1 MATFGLAVVR
11 LDQPPRVDE
20 PVVWSM
26 YANGLDPAGL
36 AAAVDGTSAEGGVVK
51 RGDGTSAE
59 GGVVKR
65 GDGTSA
71 EGGVV
76 SARGGLTWLAR
87 IVPRGPEPS
96 APRVLELGQVDSQ
109 GAFLTRG
116 TLSTADSPGD
126 VALAIDSRHAI
137 WVAWVDRKGAWIER
151 VICR

>member
-11 LDQPPRVDE
+11 LDRPPRVDE

-26 YANGLDPAGL
+26 YANGLDPAAL
-36 AAAVDGTSAEGGVVK
+36 AAAM
-51 RGDGTSAE
+51 DGTSAE

-76 SARGGLTWLAR
+76 SSGEGLTWVAR

-109 GAFLTRG
+109 GAFLTSG
-116 TLSTADSPGD
+116 TLSTADNPGD
-126 VALAIDSRHAI
+126 VALAIDSRRAI
-137 WVAWVDRKGAWIER
+137 WVAWVDRKGAWIDR
-151 VICR
+151 LICR